1 MKKKILAVIIA
12 AMAVMSGCA
21 GEAAE
26 STSPILDVEPVE
38 LATEVPAI
46 EPEAE
51 IKNKMRKSYF
61 RKRLEAIRKMP
72 KNVLLKS

>member
-51 IKNKMRKSYF
+51 ITP
-61 RKRLEAIRKMP
+61 EP
-72 KNVLLKS
+72 EDVPEDVPE